1 MSNDL
6 LIEHDGGVTKLT
18 INRPPLNLM
27 THGLARRTSSR
38 HSKKRRSATRLGA
51 IVIRGTGTRAFC
63 AGADLKSG
71 RTKPTPRAPP
81 ATREIGMRMIE
92 LIEEHPKPVIS
103 AVRGWCIGG
112 GTAIAWPCDIRL
124 ASQSAKFRAGDIYLG
139 LAPSW
144 GLGNARLVHYIG
156 RNRTLD
162 ISLLGDDITAQE
174 AYDWGLVTRV
184 FPDETFDPEVMRIA
198 HKLAG
203 AAPLPIRAI
212 KESVRAQYRK
222 SPDRAMLIAE
232 RWTRLIHDSEDAKE
246 GVRAMLEKRKP
257 VFKGR

>member
-1 MSNDL
+1 MSSDL

-27 THGLARRTSSR
+27 TLALLKDFVAALEALRDRDE
-38 HSKKRRSATRLGA
+38 TRCILIGG
-51 IVIRGTGTRAFC
+51 VGERAFC
-63 AGADLKSG
+63 AGADLKSQDE
-71 RTKPTPRAPP
+71 TNPQSA
-81 ATREIGMRMIE
+81 ATMREVGMHMIE

-124 ASQSAKFRAGDIYLG
+124 AAYSAKFRAGDVYLG

-144 GLGNARLVHYIG
+144 GLGNARLVHYLG
-156 RNRTLD
+156 RNRTMD

-174 AYDWGLVTRV
+174 AYDWGLVTRI
-184 FPDETFDPEVMRIA
+184 FPDDVFDAEVMRLA

-203 AAPLPIRAI
+203 AAPLPVKAI
-212 KESVRAQYRK
+212 KETVRAQYRD
-222 SPDRAMLIAE
+222 SPDRAMLLAE
-232 RWTRLIHDSEDAKE
+232 RYHAAIHGSEDAKE
-246 GVRAMLEKRKP
+246 GIRAMMEKRKP
-257 VFKGR
+257 VFRGR

>member
-6 LIEHDGGVTKLT
+6 LVVHDGGVTTLT

-27 THGLARRTSSR
+27 TQLLLEEIV
-38 HSKKRRSATRLGA
+38 SALETLKDRDETRA
-51 IVIRGTGTRAFC
+51 IVIRGSGTRAFC
-63 AGADLKSG
+63 AGADLKSSSE
-71 RTKPTPRAPP
+71 TNP
-81 ATREIGMRMIE
+81 AIASSMREVGMHMID

-124 ASQSAKFRAGDIYLG
+124 AAASAKFRAGDIYLG
-139 LAPSW
+139 LAPTW
-144 GLGNARLVHYIG
+144 GLGNARLVHYLG

-162 ISLLGDDITAQE
+162 TALLGDDITAQE

-184 FPDETFDPEVMRIA
+184 FPDETFDEEVSRIA

-203 AAPLPIRAI
+203 GAPLPIRAI
-212 KESVRAQYRK
+212 KEAVRAQYRD
-222 SPDRAMLIAE
+222 SPDRAMLLTE
-232 RWTRLIHDSEDAKE
+232 RWYRLIHGSEDAKE
-246 GVRAMLEKRKP
+246 GIRAMLEKRQP

>member
-1 MSNDL
+1 MNDDL
-6 LIEHDGGVTKLT
+6 LITHEANVTTLT

-27 THGLARRTSSR
+27 TISLLDALVAALETL
-38 HSKKRRSATRLGA
+38 KTREETRA
-51 IVIRGTGTRAFC
+51 IVISGAGTKAFC

-71 RTKPTPRAPP
+71 DEANP
-81 ATREIGMRMIE
+81 ASAAAARNIGMRMIE
-92 LIEEHPKPVIS
+92 LIEEHPKPVIA

-124 ASQSAKFRAGDIYLG
+124 AAQSARFRAGDVYLG

-162 ISLLGDDITAQE
+162 VSLLGDDITAQE

-184 FPDETFDPEVMRIA
+184 FPDDTFDAEVSRLA

-203 AAPLPIRAI
+203 AAPLPVKAI
-212 KESVRAQYRK
+212 KETVRAQYRET
-222 SPDRAMLIAE
+222 PDRAMLLAE
-232 RWTRLIHDSEDAKE
+232 RYHGVIHGSEDAKE
-246 GVRAMLEKRKP
+246 GIRAMMEKRKP

>member
-1 MSNDL
+1 MSDDL
-6 LIEHDGGVTKLT
+6 LIDHDGGVTTLT

-27 THGLARRTSSR
+27 TTPLLEAIVGTLETLAGRD
-38 HSKKRRSATRLGA
+38 ATRA
-51 IVIRGTGTRAFC
+51 IVIRGAGTRAFC
-63 AGADLKSG
+63 AGADLKSEDETSPASSG
-71 RTKPTPRAPP
+71 RA
-81 ATREIGMRMIE
+81 REIGMRMID

-124 ASQSAKFRAGDIYLG
+124 AATSAKFRAGDIYLG

-144 GLGNARLVHYIG
+144 GLGNARLVHFLG

-162 ISLLGDDITAQE
+162 TALLGDDITAQE

-184 FPDETFDPEVMRIA
+184 FPDETFDQEVARIA

-203 AAPLPIRAI
+203 GAPLPIRAI
-212 KESVRAQYRK
+212 KESVRAQYRD
-222 SPDRAMLIAE
+222 SPDRAMLLAE
-232 RWTRLIHDSEDAKE
+232 RWHRIIHASEDAKE
-246 GVRAMLEKRKP
+246 GIAAMREKRKP
-257 VFKGR
+257 VFRGC

>member
-1 MSNDL
+1 MSDDL
-6 LIEHDGGVTKLT
+6 LMTHDGGVTTLT

-27 THGLARRTSSR
+27 TQTLIEEIVAALEALKERDN
-38 HSKKRRSATRLGA
+38 TRA
-51 IVIRGTGTRAFC
+51 IVIRGSGTRAFC

-71 RTKPTPRAPP
+71 GETNPARA
-81 ATREIGMRMIE
+81 AAMREIGMRMID

-112 GTAIAWPCDIRL
+112 GTPIAWPCDIRL
-124 ASQSAKFRAGDIYLG
+124 AAASAKFRAGDIYLG

-144 GLGNARLVHYIG
+144 GLGNARLVHYLG

-162 ISLLGDDITAQE
+162 TALLGDDITAEE

-184 FPDETFDPEVMRIA
+184 FRDEIFDEEVARIA
-198 HKLAG
+198 QKLAG
-203 AAPLPIRAI
+203 GAPLPIRAI
-212 KESVRAQYRK
+212 KEVVRAQYRE
-222 SPDRAMLIAE
+222 SPDRAMLLTE
-232 RWTRLIHDSEDAKE
+232 RWHRMIHDSEDAQE
-246 GVRAMLEKRKP
+246 GIRAMLEKRKP

>member
-1 MSNDL
+1 MTDDL
-6 LIEHDGGVTKLT
+6 LMAHDGGVTTLT

-27 THGLARRTSSR
+27 TTALLQEIVAALDLLKEREE
-38 HSKKRRSATRLGA
+38 TRA
-51 IVIRGTGTRAFC
+51 IVIRGSGTRAFC

-71 RTKPTPRAPP
+71 GETNPASAA
-81 ATREIGMRMIE
+81 ATREIGMRMID

-124 ASQSAKFRAGDIYLG
+124 AAKSAKFRAGDIYLG

-144 GLGNARLVHYIG
+144 GLGNARLVHYLG

-162 ISLLGDDITAQE
+162 TALLGDDITAEE

-184 FPDETFDPEVMRIA
+184 FPDESFDAEVSRIA

-203 AAPLPIRAI
+203 GAPLPIRAI
-212 KESVRAQYRK
+212 KEAVRAQYRD
-222 SPDRAMLIAE
+222 SPDRAMLLTE
-232 RWTRLIHDSEDAKE
+232 RWYHVIHGSEDAKE
-246 GVRAMLEKRKP
+246 GIRAMLEKRKP
-257 VFKGR
+257 VFRGR

>member
-6 LIEHDGGVTKLT
+6 LVVHDGGVTTLT

-27 THGLARRTSSR
+27 TQLLLEEIV
-38 HSKKRRSATRLGA
+38 SALETLKDRDETRA
-51 IVIRGTGTRAFC
+51 IVIRGSGTRAFC
-63 AGADLKSG
+63 AGADLKSSSE
-71 RTKPTPRAPP
+71 TNP
-81 ATREIGMRMIE
+81 AIASSMREVGMHMID

-124 ASQSAKFRAGDIYLG
+124 AAASAKFRAGDIYLG
-139 LAPSW
+139 LAPTW
-144 GLGNARLVHYIG
+144 GLGNARLVHYLG

-162 ISLLGDDITAQE
+162 TALLGDDITAQE

-184 FPDETFDPEVMRIA
+184 FPDETFDEEVSRIA

-203 AAPLPIRAI
+203 GAPLPIRAI
-212 KESVRAQYRK
+212 KEAVRAQYRD
-222 SPDRAMLIAE
+222 SPDRAMLLTE
-232 RWTRLIHDSEDAKE
+232 RWYHVIHGSEDAKE
-246 GVRAMLEKRKP
+246 GIRAMLEKRQP
-257 VFKGR
+257 VFRGR

>member
-6 LIEHDGGVTKLT
+6 LVVHDGGVTTLT

-27 THGLARRTSSR
+27 TQLLLEEIV
-38 HSKKRRSATRLGA
+38 SALETLKDRDETRA
-51 IVIRGTGTRAFC
+51 IVIRGSGTRAFC
-63 AGADLKSG
+63 AGADLKSSSE
-71 RTKPTPRAPP
+71 TNP
-81 ATREIGMRMIE
+81 AIASSMREVGMHMID

-124 ASQSAKFRAGDIYLG
+124 AAASAKFRAGDIYLG
-139 LAPSW
+139 LAPTW
-144 GLGNARLVHYIG
+144 GLGNARLVHYLG

-162 ISLLGDDITAQE
+162 TALLGDDITAQE

-184 FPDETFDPEVMRIA
+184 FPDETFDEEVSRIA

-203 AAPLPIRAI
+203 GAPLPIRAI
-212 KESVRAQYRK
+212 KEAVRAQYRD
-222 SPDRAMLIAE
+222 SPDRAMLLTE
-232 RWTRLIHDSEDAKE
+232 RWYHVIHGSEDAKE
-246 GVRAMLEKRKP
+246 GIRAMLEKRKP
-257 VFKGR
+257 VFRGR

>member
-1 MSNDL
+1 MTDDL
-6 LIEHDGGVTKLT
+6 LMAHEGGVTTLT

-27 THGLARRTSSR
+27 TQGLLEEIVAALEMLREREE
-38 HSKKRRSATRLGA
+38 TRA
-51 IVIRGTGTRAFC
+51 IVIRGSGTRAFC

-71 RTKPTPRAPP
+71 GETNPASAA
-81 ATREIGMRMIE
+81 ATREIGMHMID

-124 ASQSAKFRAGDIYLG
+124 AAKSAKFRAGDIYLG

-144 GLGNARLVHYIG
+144 GLGNARLVHYLG

-162 ISLLGDDITAQE
+162 TALLGDDITAEE

-184 FPDETFDPEVMRIA
+184 FPDETFDAEVSRIA

-203 AAPLPIRAI
+203 GAPLPIRAI
-212 KESVRAQYRK
+212 KEAVRAQYRD
-222 SPDRAMLIAE
+222 SPDRAVLLTE
-232 RWTRLIHDSEDAKE
+232 RWYHVIHGSEDARE
-246 GVRAMLEKRKP
+246 GIRAMLEKRKP

>member
-6 LIEHDGGVTKLT
+6 LVAHDGGVTTLT

-27 THGLARRTSSR
+27 TMSLLQDIV
-38 HSKKRRSATRLGA
+38 SALETLKERDETRA
-51 IVIRGTGTRAFC
+51 ILIRGSGTRAFC

-71 RTKPTPRAPP
+71 SETNP
-81 ATREIGMRMIE
+81 ASASAMREVGMHMID

-124 ASQSAKFRAGDIYLG
+124 AAVSAKFRAGDIYLG
-139 LAPSW
+139 MAPTW
-144 GLGNARLVHYIG
+144 GLGNARLVHYLG

-162 ISLLGDDITAQE
+162 TALLGDDITAQE

-184 FPDETFDPEVMRIA
+184 FPDETFDEDVSRIA

-203 AAPLPIRAI
+203 GAPLPIRAI
-212 KESVRAQYRK
+212 KEAVRAQYRD
-222 SPDRAMLIAE
+222 SPDRAMLVTE
-232 RWTRLIHDSEDAKE
+232 RWYHVIHGSEDAKE
-246 GVRAMLEKRKP
+246 GIRAMLEKRKP
-257 VFKGR
+257 AFKGR

>member
-1 MSNDL
+1 MSSDL
-6 LIEHDGGVTKLT
+6 LIDHENNLTRLT

-27 THGLARRTSSR
+27 T
-38 HSKKRRSATRLGA
+38 KRLLEEIVAALEMLKNRDETRCILIGA
-51 IVIRGTGTRAFC
+51 SGTRAFC
-63 AGADLKSG
+63 AGADLKTQDESD
-71 RTKPTPRAPP
+71 PDIA
-81 ATREIGMRMIE
+81 AAMREVGMRMIE

-124 ASQSAKFRAGDIYLG
+124 AAKSAKFRAGDVYLG
-139 LAPSW
+139 LAPTW

-162 ISLLGDDITAQE
+162 ISLLGDDVTAQE

-184 FPDETFDPEVMRIA
+184 FPDETFDQEVSRLA

-203 AAPLPIRAI
+203 AAPLPAKLI
-212 KESVRAQYRK
+212 KETVRAQYRD

-232 RWTRLIHDSEDAKE
+232 RRHAAIHGSEDAKE
-246 GVRAMLEKRKP
+246 GIRAMMEKRKP
-257 VFKGR
+257 IFRGR

>member
-1 MSNDL
+1 MSDDL
-6 LIEHDGGVTKLT
+6 LMAHDGGVTTLT

-27 THGLARRTSSR
+27 TTGLLQEIVAALELLKEREE
-38 HSKKRRSATRLGA
+38 TRA
-51 IVIRGTGTRAFC
+51 IVIRGSGTRAFC

-71 RTKPTPRAPP
+71 GETNPASAA
-81 ATREIGMRMIE
+81 ATREIGMRMID
-92 LIEEHPKPVIS
+92 LIEEHPKPVVS

-124 ASQSAKFRAGDIYLG
+124 AAKSAKFRAGDIYLG

-144 GLGNARLVHYIG
+144 GLGNARLVHYLG

-162 ISLLGDDITAQE
+162 TALLGDDITAEE
-174 AYDWGLVTRV
+174 AYDWGLVSRV
-184 FPDETFDPEVMRIA
+184 FPDETFDTEVSRIA

-203 AAPLPIRAI
+203 GAPLPIRAI
-212 KESVRAQYRK
+212 KEAVRAQYRD
-222 SPDRAMLIAE
+222 SPDRAMLLTE
-232 RWTRLIHDSEDAKE
+232 RWYHVIHGSEDAKE
-246 GVRAMLEKRKP
+246 GIRAMLEKRKP

>member
-1 MSNDL
+1 MSKDL
-6 LIEHDGGVTKLT
+6 LVEQDGSVTKLT

-27 THGLARRTSSR
+27 TFGLLQDIVAALEAA
-38 HSKKRRSATRLGA
+38 KQCDETRCILIGA
-51 IVIRGTGTRAFC
+51 SGTRAFC
-63 AGADLKSG
+63 AGADLKVQDETNIAS
-71 RTKPTPRAPP
+71 
-81 ATREIGMRMIE
+81 ATASREVGMRMIE

-124 ASQSAKFRAGDIYLG
+124 AARSARFRAGDVYLG

-144 GLGNARLVHYIG
+144 GLGNARLVHYLG

-174 AYDWGLVTRV
+174 AYDWGLVTRL
-184 FPDETFDPEVMRIA
+184 FPDESFDQEVMRIA

-203 AAPLPIRAI
+203 AAPLPVRAI
-212 KESVRAQYRK
+212 KEMVRAQYRET
-222 SPDRAMLIAE
+222 PDRAMLIAE
-232 RWTRLIHDSEDAKE
+232 RWHPIIHGSGDAKE
-246 GVRAMLEKRKP
+246 GVRAMMEKRKP

>member
-6 LIEHDGGVTKLT
+6 LMDHDGGVTTLT

-27 THGLARRTSSR
+27 TQALLEDIV
-38 HSKKRRSATRLGA
+38 SALETLKDRDETRA
-51 IVIRGTGTRAFC
+51 IVIRGSGTRAFC

-71 RTKPTPRAPP
+71 GETNPASAS
-81 ATREIGMRMIE
+81 ATRAIGMHMID

-124 ASQSAKFRAGDIYLG
+124 ASASAKFRAGDIYLG
-139 LAPSW
+139 LAPTW
-144 GLGNARLVHYIG
+144 GLGNARLVHYLG

-162 ISLLGDDITAQE
+162 TALLGDDITAQE

-184 FPDETFDPEVMRIA
+184 FPDESFDEEVLRIA

-203 AAPLPIRAI
+203 GAPLPIRAI
-212 KESVRAQYRK
+212 KEAVRAQYRD
-222 SPDRAMLIAE
+222 SPDRAMLLTE
-232 RWTRLIHDSEDAKE
+232 RWYHVIHGSEDAKE
-246 GVRAMLEKRKP
+246 GIRAMLEKRKP
-257 VFKGR
+257 VFRGR

>member
-6 LIEHDGGVTKLT
+6 LVEHDGFLTKLT

-27 THGLARRTSSR
+27 TLQLLKDIVLALEEM
-38 HSKKRRSATRLGA
+38 KARSDTRAILIGA
-51 IVIRGTGTRAFC
+51 TGTRAFC
-63 AGADLKSG
+63 AGADLKTQDETSSAG
-71 RTKPTPRAPP
+71 A
-81 ATREIGMRMIE
+81 AASREVGMRMIE
-92 LIEEHPKPVIS
+92 LIEDHPKPIIS

-124 ASQSAKFRAGDIYLG
+124 AAQSARFRAGDVYLG

-162 ISLLGDDITAQE
+162 VSLLGDDVTAQE

-184 FPDETFDPEVMRIA
+184 FPDEIFDQEVMHLA

-203 AAPLPIRAI
+203 AAPLPVRAI
-212 KESVRAQYRK
+212 KESVRVQYRE
-222 SPDRAMLIAE
+222 SPDRAMEIAE
-232 RWTRLIHDSEDAKE
+232 HWTRVIHDSEDAKE